1 MRTAINSADYV
12 VPIEGFSQMISVP
25 SDRQLVVLSG
35 LTARTFGGEIV
46 GVGNMT
52 VQTEQIMQN
61 LKQIISQI
69 GASLDDVIQIRN
81 YVTDISQWE
90 SIEPVFR
97 KYWGS
102 VWPVS
107 TMVQISRLFHVDQMI
122 EIEATISLPS
132 DNSANKV

>member
-1 MRTAINSADYV
+1 MRAAINSADYF

-25 SDRQLVVLSG
+25 VDRRLVVLSG

-61 LKQIISQI
+61 LKKIISQI
-69 GASLDDVIQIRN
+69 GASLDDVIQVRT
-81 YVTDISQWE
+81 YVTDISQWD
-90 SIEPVFR
+90 SIEPVWR

-132 DNSANKV
+132 DHIATEI